1 MRQDLS
7 IRGWKNSSIFLRIT
21 IVEKMKRLNEP
32 KKLTVTYFL
41 KTDIKWIKCI
51 QKKKLWTD
59 MTVKI
64 IKIHGFYPPTNLG
77 NGRLNNNIIR
87 KEIVSHTSIKKK

>member
-1 MRQDLS
+1 MSQDLS

-21 IVEKMKRLNEP
+21 IIEKMKRLNEA

-41 KTDIKWIKCI
+41 KPDIKWIVI
-51 QKKKLWTD
+51 LNAYKKKLWTD

-64 IKIHGFYPPTNLG
+64 IKIHGSHPPTNLG

-87 KEIVSHTSIKKK
+87 NEIVSHTSI